1 MAHDG
6 PEREEWT
13 EDRTDRTDAGIV
25 RVSRAIEFS
34 SSLRYR
40 LPDLSDAENRERFG
54 RKALQHGHNYRL
66 EVTVRGVPDPETG
79 MVVNLVDLKD
89 LLERE
94 VMARFDHRDLNTDT
108 DFFEKAPPTPENF
121 ALVIAGLL
129 RRAMPPGRLERVR
142 LYPEPD
148 WFVEVLEERA

>member
-1 MAHDG
+1 LAHDE
-6 PEREEWT
+6 PSSEPASEV
-13 EDRTDRTDAGIV
+13 V

-40 LPDLSDAENRERFG
+40 LPHLSEAENRERFG

-66 EVTVRGVPDPETG
+66 EVTVRGEPDPATG
-79 MVVNLVDLKD
+79 MVINLVDLKD

-94 VMARFDHRDLNTDT
+94 VMSRFDHRDLNADT
-108 DFFEKAPPTPENF
+108 DFFDKVPPTPENL

-129 RRAMPPGRLERVR
+129 RSAMPPGQLDRVR
-142 LYPEPD
+142 LYPDPD
-148 WFVEVLEERA
+148 LFVDVVEEGA